1 MIGISHLDRRKRGI
15 AMARKR
21 KGIKTE
27 DAAVISS
34 PERSEAPQETQQ
46 NNQEILSSAVS
57 IRERV
62 ALLAYSYWQER
73 GCQGGSPEEDWFR
86 AEREI
91 LGQFSISEP

>member
-1 MIGISHLDRRKRGI
+1 MGISHLDRRKRGI
-15 AMARKR
+15 AMVRKR
-21 KGIKTE
+21 KGIKAE
-27 DAAVISS
+27 DAVVISS
-34 PERSEAPQETQQ
+34 PERSETPQETQQ
-46 NNQEILSSAVS
+46 NTQEILSSAVS

-91 LGQFSISEP
+91 LGQFSISES